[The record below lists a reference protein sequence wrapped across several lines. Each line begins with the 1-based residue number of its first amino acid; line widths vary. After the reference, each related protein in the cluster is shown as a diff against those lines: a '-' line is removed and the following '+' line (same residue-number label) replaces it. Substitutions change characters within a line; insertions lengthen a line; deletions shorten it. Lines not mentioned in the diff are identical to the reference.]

1 MQARLH
7 ATRTVRISIS
17 AVQPKHLAERNAI
30 RAQPMRVLRPRVRQ
44 MGRYVHGP
52 QAAHDEGAR
61 GGADV
66 GREVPWTV

>member
-7 ATRTVRISIS
+7 STRTVRISIS
-17 AVQPKHLAERNAI
+17 AVQPKHLTERDAI
-30 RAQPMRVLRPRVRQ
+30 RALTLRVLRPRVRQ

-52 QAAHDEGAR
+52 QVAHDEGTRR
-61 GGADV
+61 GEDV